1 MAYVVGSKGQVVI
14 SKEIRDS
21 LGVRPGWIAL
31 QRQVD
36 DHVEVYFLPPEHRKS
51 LKGSLAKYGNVRV
64 APGEEW
70 DKAREFA
77 WHRAAAAKDAAAL
90 EERSA

>member
-1 MAYVVGSKGQVVI
+1 MSYIVGSKGQVVI

-21 LGVRPGWIAL
+21 LGVRPGWVAL

-36 DHVEVYFLPPEHRKS
+36 DHMEVYFLPPEHRES
-51 LKGSLAKYGNVRV
+51 LKGSLAKYTNVHV

-77 WHRAAAAKDAAAL
+77 WHEAAVAREARLREQGK
-90 EERSA
+90 